1 MKKMKKIM
9 FGLNFKIL
17 GGISILLILCTGFNL
32 LYSYNLFVEDK
43 TSYIYESGLKRSETI
58 VEQIQLHISLIKNKA
73 QTYSFLSTLENFNF
87 KNFMADEKDYIAI
100 GNLETSDEDT
110 PKLIISNY
118 TKNEAYQGQYWT
130 SDSDNLDSIIQLLT
144 KSMQSIKSENF
155 NDVKF
160 MYNYNGTD
168 LIVSLYKPENATK
181 IFFSLID
188 MRGLNQFAESDNIFS
203 NQIAFLNS
211 NDAKAAHEW
220 LDLIDYKNIL
230 RGTKEIL
237 VEGKTR
243 LLSYAVSNDS
253 TYIVASFIDRDKAF
267 GITKFLVI
275 KTSLFAAV
283 LLGISLAIGIFFSSS
298 ITHPIEVLTKKSQQM
313 ASGDFDQ
320 EVIVKTS
327 DELSVLA
334 DSFNWMNNEIK
345 SLLNQKQDMI
355 FQLEDYSKNLEV
367 KVEERTIELKTAN
380 DFVGAMIN
388 SLDQGLFVFDEGLTC
403 HNIYTNAC
411 ENIFGVAPPRKQLNE
426 VLGITDEHEIN
437 NIVQW
442 SKILFS
448 EMIPFDSAVDLGPRT
463 KIKGVDHTDPEF
475 KYVQIDYYPMK
486 DEEEKIKSIVTVGTD
501 KTLEI
506 QAVEK
511 KKENDLYVAM
521 IIKILNNKTHFKSFS
536 DEADSIFNQFSSVY
550 NKEKG
555 TVQFDLAMMLFHT
568 LNGGFGMYSLSKLQ
582 VEARSY
588 ESQVT
593 LSRDEDMD
601 PSEYNE
607 ILMTQVE
614 SLRSNFNTVKKE
626 LDALLGTSFH
636 GGESFKEIPL
646 TAINSLK
653 KLINQNSTKELRE
666 MFYEVIVKE
675 PVLDYFKAYEDVCF
689 KAAEKTNKQFAGI
702 EFHNADLKIEPTLL
716 LEFFNVL
723 IHLFRNCIDHGI
735 EVPKIRKELGKD
747 PAGKISVAFELLKT
761 DKEELFCL
769 NIQDDGAGINSEII
783 RRIYSERN
791 PTKDISHFTENQVIN
806 IIFDPFFSTRDEV
819 SALSGR
825 GVGMSAIKEVVEK
838 LGGRIEI
845 ETAVGRGSSFLFFI
859 PLGKS

>member
-1 MKKMKKIM
+1 MKKIM

-17 GGISILLILCTGFNL
+17 GGISILLILCTTFNL

-43 TSYIYESGLKRSETI
+43 TSYIYESGLKRSENI
-58 VEQIQLHISLIKNKA
+58 VEQIQTHIAAIKNKA
-73 QTYSFLSTLENFNF
+73 QTYAFLSTLESFDF
-87 KNFMADEKDYIAI
+87 KNFMADEKDYIAV
-100 GNLETSDEDT
+100 GNTEVPYEGTQEL
-110 PKLIISNY
+110 PVNNY
-118 TKNEAYQGQYWT
+118 TKNDNYRGQNWT
-130 SDSDNLDSIIQLLT
+130 SESDNVDSIRILLS
-144 KSMQSIKSENF
+144 KSLQSIKTESF

-160 MYNYNGTD
+160 VHNYKGTD
-168 LIVSLYKPENATK
+168 LIVSLYKPANSTK
-181 IFFSLID
+181 VFFSLID
-188 MRGLNQFAESDNIFS
+188 MRGLNRLAESDNIFS
-203 NQIAFLNS
+203 NQIAFLDS
-211 NDAKAAHEW
+211 NDSKATHEW
-220 LDLIDYKNIL
+220 LNLIDYKNIFK
-230 RGTKEIL
+230 GTQE
-237 VEGKTR
+237 VTVDGKAK
-243 LLSYAVSNDS
+243 LLSYAASNDS
-253 TYIVASFIDRDKAF
+253 RYIVASFIDRDKAF

-275 KTSLFAAV
+275 KTALFAGV
-283 LLGISLAIGIFFSSS
+283 LLGIAIALGIYFSSS
-298 ITHPIEVLTKKSQQM
+298 ITHPIEVLTHKSQQM

-388 SLDQGLFVFDEGLTC
+388 SLDQGLFVFDEELEC
-403 HNIYTNAC
+403 HDIYTNAC
-411 ENIFGVAPPRKQLNE
+411 ESIFGVAPPRKQLTE
-426 VLGITDEHEIN
+426 VLGINDEHEIN

-448 EMIPFDSAVDLGPRT
+448 EMIPFDSAVNLGPRT
-463 KIKGVDHTDPEF
+463 KVTGTDHTDPDF

-486 DEEEKIKSIVTVGTD
+486 DDEEKIKSIVTVGTD

-536 DEADSIFNQFSSVY
+536 DEADSILNQFSTVY
-550 NKEKG
+550 DREKG
-555 TVQFDLAMMLFHT
+555 IVHFDLAMMLFHT

-582 VEARSY
+582 VEARGY

-593 LSRDEDMD
+593 TSREANMD
-601 PSEYNE
+601 PAEYNE
-607 ILMTQVE
+607 MLMTQVE
-614 SLRSNFNTVKKE
+614 SIRNNFNTVKKE
-626 LDALLGTSFH
+626 LDALLGTSFY
-636 GGESFKEIPL
+636 GGENFKEIPL
-646 TAINSLK
+646 SAINNLK
-653 KLINQNSTKELRE
+653 ELINQNSSKELRE
-666 MFYEVIVKE
+666 MFYEVVVKE
-675 PVLDYFKAYEDVCF
+675 PVIDYFKAYEDVCF

-702 EFHNADLKIEPTLL
+702 EFHNADLKVEPTHL

-735 EVPKIRKELGKD
+735 ETPSVRKELGKD
-747 PAGKISVAFELLKT
+747 PAGKITVVFDLLKT

-769 NIQDDGAGINSEII
+769 NVQDDGSGINSEVI
-783 RRIYSERN
+783 RRKYSEKN
-791 PTKDISHFTENQVIN
+791 PTIDISNYTEDQIIN

-845 ETAVGRGSSFLFFI
+845 DTVVGRGSSFLFFI
-859 PLGKS
+859 PLGRA

>member
-1 MKKMKKIM
+1 MKKVM

-17 GGISILLILCTGFNL
+17 GGISILLVLCTGFNL

-58 VEQIQLHISLIKNKA
+58 VEQIQSHISTIKNKA

-87 KNFMADEKDYIAI
+87 KNFMAAEKDYIAT
-100 GNLETSDEDT
+100 GNIEIPNEGVQELVVS
-110 PKLIISNY
+110 SY
-118 TKNEAYQGQYWT
+118 TKNEAYQGPNW
-130 SDSDNLDSIIQLLT
+130 SVESDNLDSIGPLLLKSIQT
-144 KSMQSIKSENF
+144 IKNENF
-155 NDVKF
+155 NEVKF
-160 MYNYNGTD
+160 MYNYKGTD
-168 LIVSLYKPENATK
+168 LIISLYKPENATT
-181 IFFSLID
+181 IFFSIID
-188 MRGLNQFAESDNIFS
+188 MRGLNRLAESDNIFS

-211 NDAKAAHEW
+211 NDAKASHEW
-220 LDLIDYKNIL
+220 LNLIDYKNIL
-230 RGTKEIL
+230 KGTREIL
-237 VEGKTR
+237 VDGKAK
-243 LLSYAVSNDS
+243 LLSYAVSKDS
-253 TYIVASFIDRDKAF
+253 GYIVASFIDRDKAF
-267 GITKFLVI
+267 GITKFLII
-275 KTSLFAAV
+275 KTTLFAGV
-283 LLGISLAIGIFFSSS
+283 LLGIAIALGIFFASS

-313 ASGDFDQ
+313 AAGDFDQ
-320 EVIVKTS
+320 EVAVKTT

-388 SLDQGLFVFDEGLTC
+388 SLDQGLFVFDEELMC
-403 HNIYTNAC
+403 HDIYTHAC
-411 ENIFGVAPPRKQLNE
+411 EKIFGVAPPKKQLAE
-426 VLGITDEHEIN
+426 VLGINDEQEIN
-437 NIVQW
+437 NITQW

-448 EMIPFDSAVDLGPRT
+448 EMIPFESAVGLGPRT
-463 KIKGVDHTDPEF
+463 KITGIDHTDPEF
-475 KYVQIDYYPMK
+475 KHIQIDYYPMK

-536 DEADSIFNQFSSVY
+536 DEAESILNQFSSVY
-550 NKEKG
+550 DKNKEI
-555 TVQFDLAMMLFHT
+555 VHFDLAMMLFHT
-568 LNGGFGMYSLSKLQ
+568 LNGGFGMYSLTKLQ

-588 ESQVT
+588 ETQVT
-593 LSRDEDMD
+593 VSREENMN
-601 PSEYNE
+601 PAEYNE
-607 ILMTQVE
+607 MLMSQVQ
-614 SLRSNFNTVKKE
+614 SLRTNFKTVKKE
-626 LDALLGTSFH
+626 LDALLGTSFY
-636 GGESFKEIPL
+636 GGETFKEIPL
-646 TAINSLK
+646 SSINDLK
-653 KLINQNSTKELRE
+653 ELINQNSSKELRE
-666 MFYEVIVKE
+666 MFYDIVIKV
-675 PVLDYFKAYEDVCF
+675 PVIDYFKAYEDVCF
-689 KAAEKTNKQFAGI
+689 KAAEKTNKEFSGI
-702 EFHNADLKIEPTLL
+702 QFHNENLKIDPTQL

-735 EVPKIRKELGKD
+735 EIPSIRKQLGKD
-747 PAGKISVAFELLKT
+747 PAGVISVGFEILKT
-761 DKEELFCL
+761 DQEELFCL
-769 NIQDDGAGINSEII
+769 NIQDDGAGINSEVI

-791 PTKDISHFTENQVIN
+791 PTIDITHFTENEIIN

-845 ETAVGRGSSFLFFI
+845 ETAVNKGTSFLFFI
-859 PLGKS
+859 PLMSS